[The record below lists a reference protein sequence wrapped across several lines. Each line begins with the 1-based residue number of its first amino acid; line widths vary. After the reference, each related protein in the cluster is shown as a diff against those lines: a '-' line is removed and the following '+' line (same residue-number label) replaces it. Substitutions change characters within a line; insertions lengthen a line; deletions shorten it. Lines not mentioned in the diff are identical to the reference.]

1 MAEYEIIAPDGRKVT
16 VSGNAAP
23 TEADAARIFAVVGQE
38 RPSLFQRARNAIS
51 PPREDFPENF
61 FYSGQSPDEALA
73 SEIKMGD
80 KNASLSQDKYGNPT
94 IVTDRGTFYPNRPGL
109 SFNDVTGF
117 LGRADAV
124 AKDVAPY
131 LAGGVA
137 AAPLKGATQTL
148 IQGGIGL
155 AQESIKQTGNATQGN
170 DVEWSNLATTPLFAM
185 AGDAIGRVAYSV
197 AAPAVRKILG
207 TQPRFRIVNADGTL
221 TDDAVRALK
230 AAGSS
235 ADDTTRALAQEADS
249 LERAG
254 VLTQE
259 QAERFNF
266 FTEQGLKPTTAQVT
280 RSADD
285 FRVQQDLAARSNGVR
300 GALENQ
306 EAQISQAFDTR
317 ITGTGGSTTGSPVAD
332 AVVGKATALDSE
344 ISRLYNMARET
355 APGAQNIRLSR
366 YADALRKSAPDNEL
380 TGGLIRSLRGDLVER
395 GVMNNRFQITGRV
408 DVDTAETIRQVL
420 NSRYNSTNDFGRS
433 LIRQLKDQLDDDVL
447 SIAGQDVFGQARKA
461 RADFSAQLRPDRVS
475 KFDTNTRSLVEDIM
489 DNTIKADDVFDK
501 TVLSNNAKPSDL
513 VQLKRYLTTGA
524 PEQVEQGLGAWS
536 SLRAQTL
543 DYIKGQAFNGPI
555 DANGVRAVSRSGLER
570 AIDRIGK
577 DKIKVLFTG
586 EEAKFLD
593 DMVRLAQLREP
604 VRRTALGGGPSAQA
618 IEKMERSIMS
628 RLPGVGPFYDFFKA
642 AGVIRADRAATQQMM
657 NPATRTVQALTRS
670 AATPANAAQTQGAAR
685 GISAYFGTG
694 PQMEQR

>member
-16 VSGNAAP
+16 VAGDAPP

-170 DVEWSNLATTPLFAM
+170 DVEWSKLATTPLFAM
-185 AGDAIGRVAYSV
+185 AGDAAGRLAYRV
-197 AAPAVRKILG
+197 AAPVLGKILG
-207 TQPRFRIVNADGTL
+207 SQPAIRVVNGDGTL
-221 TDDAVRALK
+221 SDDAVRLLR
-230 AAGSS
+230 AAGSTP
-235 ADDTTRALAQEADS
+235 DDFARAAATEADS
-249 LERAG
+249 LQRTG
-254 VLTQE
+254 VLTKE

-266 FTEQGLKPTTAQVT
+266 FKEQGLDPTTAQVT

-285 FRVQQDLAARSNGVR
+285 FRVQQDLAARSTGVR
-300 GALENQ
+300 NALETQ
-306 EAQISQAFDTR
+306 EAQLSQAFDTR
-317 ITGTGGSTTGSPVAD
+317 IVGTGGVTTGSPVSD
-332 AVVGKATALDSE
+332 AVVSKATALDSE
-344 ISRLYNMARET
+344 ISRLYNQARES
-355 APGAQNIRLSR
+355 APGAKNVRLER
-366 YADALRKSAPDNEL
+366 LVETLRRRAPDNEL
-380 TGGLIRSLRGDLVER
+380 TGGLIRSIRGDLVER
-395 GVMNNRFQITGRV
+395 GVMNNRFQVTGKV

-420 NSRYNSTNDFGRS
+420 NSNFRSTNDKGRII
-433 LIRQLKDQLDDDVL
+433 LRELKDQLDDDVL
-447 SIAGQDVFGQARKA
+447 SVAGQDIFEQARRA

-475 KFDTNTRSLVEDIM
+475 KFDINERSLVEDIM

-513 VQLKRYLTTGA
+513 VQLKRYLTTGGD
-524 PEQVEQGLGAWS
+524 EQAASGLQAWG

-543 DYIKGQAFNGPI
+543 DWIKQNAFNGPI
-555 DANGVRAVSRSGLER
+555 DAAGNQALSRAGLER
-570 AIDRIGK
+570 SLSRIGD
-577 DKIKVLFTG
+577 DKLKVIFSA

-593 DMVRLAQLREP
+593 DMLKVAKLREP

-618 IEKMERSIMS
+618 IEKLERSIAA
-628 RLPGVGPFYDFFKA
+628 RLPVVGPFYDFFKA
-642 AGVIRADRAATQQMM
+642 AGMIRADQAATQQLL
-657 NPATRTVQALTRS
+657 NPASGTVQALTR
-670 AATPANAAQTQGAAR
+670 AAMTPANAPQVQGAAR